1 MRQSERSAASATRR
15 GTATSEQ
22 DVTDGQ
28 SDERTTTVPS
38 RRQFLGA
45 AGATAATALGGCL
58 GPALEGAS
66 GASGNDVVTFGT
78 LPIATV
84 APVLIAQEKGYFD
97 ERNIKVER
105 ERINGVPL
113 ATPQLASGDIDVAAG
128 SFGASI
134 ANSIAQDVPI
144 RIAADMAQHYPN
156 VPGAARVW
164 AREGIYAEDAT
175 FPEIAEAVDG
185 PLTVAHNAEGGSL
198 DYVLGRV
205 LAAHDMTW
213 DDVEVSEIQFSNMV
227 SAMMSGDTDVCI
239 APDPL
244 GLALANNAN
253 AGHVLYASAVAPR
266 MQIAAYFFGGP
277 FIEQRA
283 NVAIRWLEGYLKGV
297 REYYEMGSY
306 PNDEVATIV
315 NEAFDINKGAI
326 KSSVPAIPNKNG
338 RVNKDDV
345 LRQQEYHACRGY
357 IDETVSEDKL
367 FETSMLSD
375 ALDSVGRVAED
386 EAAPSPDQVQQ
397 WGENAPRP
405 YTPIG
410 EISQLPDFP
419 GDTICQ

>member
-1 MRQSERSAASATRR
+1 M
-15 GTATSEQ
+15 
-22 DVTDGQ
+22 
-28 SDERTTTVPS
+28 
-38 RRQFLGA
+38 
-45 AGATAATALGGCL
+45 
-58 GPALEGAS
+58 
-66 GASGNDVVTFGT
+66 TFGT

-84 APVLIAQEKGYFD
+84 VPILIAQEEGYFE
-97 ERNIKVER
+97 ERNIEVER

-113 ATPQLASGDIDVAAG
+113 AAPQLASGDIDVAAG

-134 ANSIAQDVPI
+134 ANSISQDVPI
-144 RIAADMAQHYPN
+144 KIAADMAQHYPN

-164 AREGIYAEDAT
+164 AREGIYSEDAT
-175 FPEIAEAVDG
+175 FPEIADAVDG

-205 LAAHDMTW
+205 LTAYDMSW
-213 DDVEVSEIQFSNMV
+213 EDVEVNEIQFSNMV
-227 SAMMSGDTDVCI
+227 SALMSGDVDACI

-277 FIEQRA
+277 FIEQRTD
-283 NVAIRWLEGYLKGV
+283 VAVRWLEGYLKGV
-297 REYYEMGSY
+297 RTYYEMGSY
-306 PNDEVATIV
+306 PDDEVATII
-315 NEAFDINKGAI
+315 NEAFDINKQAI

-338 RVNKDDV
+338 RVNQDDV
-345 LRQQEYHACRGY
+345 MRQQEYHACRGY
-357 IDETVSEDKL
+357 VDNPVERSEL
-367 FETSMLSD
+367 FDTSLLSE
-375 ALDSVGRVAED
+375 ALDSVGRVSEA
-386 EAAPSPDQVQQ
+386 EAAPSPDQVRQ

-410 EISQLPDFP
+410 EISELPDFP

>member
-1 MRQSERSAASATRR
+1 MKRAERSSADSTGRR
-15 GTATSEQ
+15 SSTSKRSE
-22 DVTDGQ
+22 TDGR
-28 SDERTTTVPS
+28 DAAPS

-45 AGATAATALGGCL
+45 AGATTAAALGGCL
-58 GPALEGAS
+58 GSTIGGS
-66 GASGNDVVTFGT
+66 GTDTVTFGT

-84 APVLIAQEKGYFD
+84 VPILIAQEEGYFE
-97 ERNIKVER
+97 ERNIEVER

-113 ATPQLASGDIDVAAG
+113 AAPQLASGDIDVAAG

-134 ANSIAQDVPI
+134 ANSISQDVPI
-144 RIAADMAQHYPN
+144 KIAADMAQHYPN

-164 AREGIYAEDAT
+164 AREGIYSEDAT
-175 FPEIAEAVDG
+175 FPEIADAVDG

-205 LAAHDMTW
+205 LTAYDMSW
-213 DDVEVSEIQFSNMV
+213 EDVEVNEIQFSNMV
-227 SAMMSGDTDVCI
+227 SALMSGDVDACI

-277 FIEQRA
+277 FIEQRTD
-283 NVAIRWLEGYLKGV
+283 VAVRWLEGYLKGV
-297 REYYEMGSY
+297 RTYYEMGSY
-306 PNDEVATIV
+306 PDDEVATII
-315 NEAFDINKGAI
+315 NEAFDINKQAI

-338 RVNKDDV
+338 RVNQDDV
-345 LRQQEYHACRGY
+345 MRQQEYHACRGY
-357 IDETVSEDKL
+357 VDNPVERSEL
-367 FETSMLSD
+367 FDTSLLSE
-375 ALDSVGRVAED
+375 ALDSVGRVSEA
-386 EAAPSPDQVQQ
+386 EAAPSPDQVRQ

-410 EISQLPDFP
+410 EISELPDFP

>member
-1 MRQSERSAASATRR
+1 MNPTERPSSNAIGRRSAAATPR
-15 GTATSEQ
+15 GS
-22 DVTDGQ
+22 DGR
-28 SDERTTTVPS
+28 SDGEAAPSHAVPS

-45 AGATAATALGGCL
+45 VGGSAVAAVGGCL
-58 GPALEGAS
+58 GSS
-66 GASGNDVVTFGT
+66 GGGVDTVTFGT
-78 LPIATV
+78 LPLATV
-84 APVLIAQEKGYFD
+84 VPILIAQDEGYFAD
-97 ERNIKVER
+97 RNIEVER

-164 AREGIYAEDAT
+164 AREGIYSADAT
-175 FPEIAEAVDG
+175 FPEIADAVDG
-185 PLTVAHNAEGGSL
+185 SLTVAHNAEGGSL

-213 DDVEVSEIQFSNMV
+213 DEVAVSEIQFSNMV
-227 SAMMSGDTDVCI
+227 SAMISGDTDVCI

-277 FIEQRA
+277 FIEQRSD
-283 NVAIRWLEGYLKGV
+283 VAVRWLEGYLQGI
-297 REYYEMGSY
+297 RQYYEMGSY
-306 PNDEVATIV
+306 PDDAVATLI
-315 NEAFDINKGAI
+315 NEAFDIDKRAI

-338 RVNKDDV
+338 RVNQDDV
-345 LRQQEYHACRGY
+345 LAQQEYHACRGY
-357 IDETVSEDKL
+357 IDDTVDRSTL
-367 FETSMLSD
+367 FETSLLSE
-375 ALDSVGRVAED
+375 ALDSVGRVD
-386 EAAPSPDQVQQ
+386 EAEATPSPDQVEQ
-397 WGENAPRP
+397 WGENAPQP

-410 EISQLPDFP
+410 EISRLPDFP
-419 GDTICQ
+419 SDTVCQ